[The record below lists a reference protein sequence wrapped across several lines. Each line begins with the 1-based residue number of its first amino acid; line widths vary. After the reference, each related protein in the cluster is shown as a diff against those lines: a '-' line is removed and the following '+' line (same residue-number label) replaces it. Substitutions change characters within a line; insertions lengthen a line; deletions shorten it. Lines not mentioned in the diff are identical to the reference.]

1 MTFGRNSQMVEHYRR
16 LRRQRTAG
24 ERGES
29 GFTLIEL
36 LIVIVVMGILAA
48 VVIFALGG
56 VTGKS
61 QVAACNTDAK
71 SVVTAV
77 YAFEAGG
84 NSSTLL
90 TAANGSGLLT
100 GTNYGGPY
108 IQSWPSD
115 TGYSIGVDQASG
127 ATTGEVDVKIGTG
140 GTWTVYSPTACVNA

>member
-1 MTFGRNSQMVEHYRR
+1 MFERYRTI
-16 LRRQRTAG
+16 RREKAAG
-24 ERGES
+24 TRDDS

-56 VTGKS
+56 VSAKT

-77 YAFEAGG
+77 TAFEAGG
-84 NSSTLL
+84 NSSALL
-90 TAANGSGLLT
+90 TAANASTLLT

-108 IQSWPSD
+108 LQGWPSD
-115 TGYSIGVDQASG
+115 QGYSISLDS
-127 ATTGEVDVKIGTG
+127 TTAGQVDVTVGSTTVPYVGT
-140 GTWTVYSPTACVNA
+140 TLSQACAKA